1 MPFTL
6 PPILLQLPRN
16 PAIAVGLP
24 LVLGMADGQVTK
36 SSLQSWYPS
45 LTQPAGEPPRWA
57 FPVVWTTLYVGMGFA
72 SHVLVKALD
81 TAIIGSPT
89 SRLAMSAL
97 KLYWAQLALNLAW
110 TPLFFG
116 LRNPLLG
123 LADILPLTA
132 TTYAL
137 AGKAYKVDPRTAF
150 VFVPYCAWLSYA
162 TYLNAGIW
170 WLNGGEAKIKKA
182 KQDAKKDL

>member
-1 MPFTL
+1 LSGCPGALTPPPF
-6 PPILLQLPRN
+6 PRER
-16 PAIAVGLP
+16 
-24 LVLGMADGQVTK
+24 D
-36 SSLQSWYPS
+36 
-45 LTQPAGEPPRWA
+45 TQ
-57 FPVVWTTLYVGMGFA
+57 
-72 SHVLVKALD
+72 
-81 TAIIGSPT
+81 
-89 SRLAMSAL
+89 
-97 KLYWAQLALNLAW
+97 
-110 TPLFFG
+110 LFFG

-162 TYLNAGIW
+162 TYLNGALTPSLLPLELVSSPCFGKLTLHNGHTAGIW